1 MVLKRRKFIQKV
13 GLAIPIIAN
22 PFTNVFAQSGA
33 IKENAN
39 NRLVGPKDFSFTK
52 LNDRVWIGKDF
63 WSIPMEDWEIKNKRL
78 EFKGAMRNARLHLLT
93 YVLKKDQGDFRV
105 KSSLGLLKN
114 NADKGSVGFTIG
126 IKDTTDPK
134 SVKAACYFGEGVSAG
149 ISLDGKIFMA
159 NNETPLPENFD
170 YNNFDMELEAS
181 PKNGGYE
188 CTLTVVDNNGLKG
201 ELTYNHSGEME
212 GLVALEQ
219 NIQEKDGS
227 TFWSKS
233 ISLKGNKIEYIPDNS
248 FGPIL
253 WAMYTLSKGTLKLTA
268 QLPPIGNK
276 DSKKVE
282 LQFLKN
288 GKWVKEGKME
298 IDTISFTTIF
308 TINEWNSDEDIK
320 YRLMYS
326 MDKEKQY
333 YDGVIREEPAD
344 RPLRFGG
351 LTCQEWAGYP
361 YRPLVENLEKSN
373 PDMLYFSGDQ
383 LYEGNGGYPIK
394 RQPEDSAILNYLGK
408 WYMFGW
414 AFGNIMR
421 DRPTICTPDDHD
433 VYQGNLWGE
442 GGEGISFEEWEKVR
456 DAHGGLVQTPKMVN
470 VVYRTQCGHLPD
482 PYDPTPLPSGI
493 TNWYTQMVYGKVS
506 FAIVSDRLFKSGP
519 QKLRSGEGRID
530 HLTAPAKPEE
540 LDSKGLNFFGNRQME
555 FLNGWI
561 QDWQDAN
568 MKVLLSQT
576 LFSNVGTHH
585 GPKKQFLFGD
595 LDSGGWPKSKR
606 DEVIRTIRKASAFHI
621 NGDQHLPFMVQ
632 YSVDEVRDGGWT
644 FCTPAIS
651 TGYPRWG
658 QPDSVNVPFTD
669 RPAHGL
675 PNTGCY
681 RDGFGNTNY
690 IYAVGNPTDDFDLEK
705 NRYLKAQKKA
715 SGFGI
720 VTFDTRAR
728 TIKMEA
734 IRFLAD
740 LDVESDEN
748 TYPGWPLTIG
758 QDDNDG
764 RRALGYL
771 PRLQLKESNQVVKII
786 NEETGEIVK
795 SVRVKGNE
803 YVPAVFSLAKY
814 TLVIGEGQNERVF
827 KEVVIST
834 DPKQVMEV

>member
-1 MVLKRRKFIQKV
+1 MVLKRRNFIQKV

-22 PFTNVFAQSGA
+22 PFSNIFAQSGVLDNTLNSSSGKSIA
-33 IKENAN
+33 
-39 NRLVGPKDFSFTK
+39 FSFEN

-63 WSIPMEDWEIKNKRL
+63 WSIPMEDWEIENKRL
-78 EFKGAMRNARLHLLT
+78 EFKGTMRNTRLHLLT
-93 YVLKKDQGDFRV
+93 YVLKKDKGDFRI
-105 KSSLGLLKN
+105 KSRIGLLKN
-114 NADKGSVGFTIG
+114 NKDKGSVGFSIG
-126 IKDTTDPK
+126 IRDTTDPN
-134 SVKAACYFGEGVSAG
+134 SVKAACYFGDGLFTG
-149 ISLDGKIFMA
+149 ISLDGKLFVA
-159 NNETPLPENFD
+159 NKEVKLPENFD
-170 YNNFDMELEAS
+170 YSDFTLELGVS
-181 PKNGGYE
+181 PKNGDYE
-188 CTLTVVDNNGLKG
+188 CNLVAVDKDDRKSELAYRHFG
-201 ELTYNHSGEME
+201 EIE

-219 NIQEKDGS
+219 NYHEKEGS
-227 TFWSKS
+227 TFWTRS
-233 ISLKGNKIEYIPDNS
+233 IALDGTKVEYVPDNS

-253 WAMYTLSKGTLKLTA
+253 WAMYTLSKGKLKLTA
-268 QLPPIGNK
+268 QLPPVSK
-276 DSKKVE
+276 SDSQKVE
-282 LQFLKN
+282 LQFFKK
-288 GKWVKEGKME
+288 GKWAQEDKVE
-298 IDTISFTTIF
+298 IDPISYCAIF
-308 TINEWNSDEDIK
+308 SMDNWDSAQDTP
-320 YRLMYS
+320 YRLVYS
-326 MDKEKQY
+326 IDKEKHY
-333 YDGVIREEPAD
+333 YKGTIRQEPND

-442 GGEGISFEEWEKVR
+442 GGEGISFEAWEKVR

-482 PYDPTPLPSGI
+482 AYDSLPLPSGI
-493 TNWYTQMVYGKVS
+493 TNWYTQMIYGKVS

-519 QKLRSGEGRID
+519 EMLRSGEGRID

-540 LDSKGLNFFGNRQME
+540 LDSNDLTFFGNRQME

-561 QDWQDAN
+561 ADWQGSE

-585 GPKKQFLFGD
+585 GPKKEFLFGD

-606 DEVIRTIRKASAFHI
+606 DEVIRTIRKASVFHI

-669 RPAHGL
+669 RPEHGL
-675 PNTGCY
+675 PNTGSY

-705 NRYLKAQKKA
+705 NRYIKAQKKA
-715 SGFGI
+715 SGYGI
-720 VTFDTRAR
+720 VTFDTGAR

-734 IRFLAD
+734 IRFLAN
-740 LDVESDEN
+740 LDVDSEEN
-748 TYPGWPLTIG
+748 TYPGWPLTID

-786 NEETGEIVK
+786 NEETNEMVK
-795 SVRVKGNE
+795 SLRVKGKE
-803 YVPAVFSLAKY
+803 FVPAVFSLAKY
-814 TLVIGEGQNERVF
+814 TLIIGEGKDGKVF
-827 KEVVIST
+827 KSVEIST
-834 DPKQVMEV
+834 NPKEVLEA

>member
-1 MVLKRRKFIQKV
+1 MVLKRRSFIQKV

-22 PFTNVFAQSGA
+22 PFTNIFAQSGA
-33 IKENAN
+33 IKDAAMNM
-39 NRLVGPKDFSFTK
+39 LVISKNFNFAK

-63 WSIPMEDWEIKNKRL
+63 WSIPMEDWEISNKRL
-78 EFKGAMRNARLHLLT
+78 EFKGNMRNARLHLLT
-93 YVLKKDQGDFRV
+93 YVLKKDQGDFRI
-105 KSSLGLLKN
+105 KSSLGLLKK
-114 NADKGSVGFTIG
+114 NADRGSVGFTIG
-126 IKDTTDPK
+126 IKDTSDPK
-134 SVKAACYFGEGVSAG
+134 SVKAACYFGEGISAG
-149 ISLDGKIFMA
+149 ISLEGKMFMG
-159 NNETPLPENFD
+159 NNEAQLPANFD
-170 YNNFDMELEAS
+170 YNNFDMELGAS

-188 CTLTVVDNNGLKG
+188 CALTVVDNNDLKG
-201 ELTYNHSGEME
+201 ELIYNHSGEIE
-212 GLVALEQ
+212 GLLALEQ

-233 ISLKGNKIEYIPDNS
+233 ISLEGSNIEYIPDNS

-288 GKWVKEGKME
+288 GKWVREGKMD

-308 TINEWNSDEDIK
+308 TISEWNADQDIK
-320 YRLMYS
+320 YRLVYS
-326 MDKEKQY
+326 VDKEKQ
-333 YDGVIREEPAD
+333 
-344 RPLRFGG
+344 
-351 LTCQEWAGYP
+351 
-361 YRPLVENLEKSN
+361 NLEKSN

-442 GGEGISFEEWEKVR
+442 GGEGISFEEWEKVK

-482 PYDPTPLPSGI
+482 PYDPTLLPSDI

-530 HLTAPAKPEE
+530 HLTAPVKPEE
-540 LDSKGLNFFGNRQME
+540 LDSNELNFFGNRQME

-561 QDWQDAN
+561 SDWQEAN
-568 MKVLLSQT
+568 MKILLSQT

-585 GPKKQFLFGD
+585 GPKKEFLFGD

-658 QPDSVNVPFTD
+658 QPDSVNVPFSD

-690 IYAVGNPTDDFDLEK
+690 IYAVGNPTDDFNEEK
-705 NRYLKAQKKA
+705 NRYTKAQKKA

-720 VTFDTRAR
+720 VTFDTMAR

-740 LDVESDEN
+740 LDVESQAN
-748 TYPGWPLTIG
+748 TYPGWPLTIH

-786 NEETGEIVK
+786 NEETGEMVK
-795 SVRVKGNE
+795 SLRVSGSE
-803 YVPAVFSLAKY
+803 YLPAVFSLAKY
-814 TLVIGEGQNERVF
+814 TLIIGEGQNEKVY
-827 KEVVIST
+827 KSIAISS
-834 DPKQVMEV
+834 DPKAVIEV